1 MKQLVSIF
9 IALSLG
15 AGASG
20 AWYWPFSSDDEKPP
34 RVSELME
41 DASIMIDE
49 AYDLAAD
56 GKTSEA
62 VEKFRAALAE
72 LDRVEF
78 ENPDRVKE
86 PEFNT
91 LKNKRATVTAA
102 IDSLLL
108 DEVQNNAKAISV
120 TDTTELQK
128 KYDAKMAAKK
138 GGAPDAPPEEVSEE
152 RPKTRPVEEPAPSAA
167 DVPRS
172 NLEKAMAALKA
183 KDYDTVER
191 TVSEMLSE
199 NAKDSVA
206 LNLLAAAEIAKGD
219 AKSAEKTLDLAIS
232 ANPGSYYA
240 YYNMA
245 RLMVRAKGNK
255 DAARRYY
262 ETGRRYGGPKDA
274 ALEGMF
280 K

>member
-1 MKQLVSIF
+1 MSIF
-9 IALSLG
+9 IALALG

-62 VEKFRAALAE
+62 VDKFREALAE
-72 LDRVEF
+72 LDRIEA

-108 DEVQNNAKAISV
+108 DEVQSNAKAISV

-128 KYDAKMAAKK
+128 KYDAKMAAKR
-138 GGAPDAPPEEVSEE
+138 GGAADVPREEVDEE
-152 RPKTRPVEEPAPSAA
+152 RPKTRPVEESAPSAA
-167 DVPRS
+167 DAPRS

-183 KDYDTVER
+183 KDYDAVER
-191 TVSEMLSE
+191 AVSEMLSE

-255 DAARRYY
+255 EAAKRYY

-274 ALEGMF
+274 ALEGML

>member
-9 IALSLG
+9 VALALG

-20 AWYWPFSSDDEKPP
+20 AWYWPFSSEDEKPP

-49 AYDLAAD
+49 AYDLSAD

-62 VEKFRAALAE
+62 VDKFREALRE
-72 LDRVEF
+72 LDRIEM

-108 DEVQNNAKAISV
+108 NEVQTNAKAISV

-128 KYDAKMAAKK
+128 KYDAKVAARRR
-138 GGAPDAPPEEVSEE
+138 GAADVPHNTAGQ
-152 RPKTRPVEEPAPSAA
+152 KPSAA
-167 DVPRS
+167 DAPRTS
-172 NLEKAMAALKA
+172 LERAMAALKV
-183 KDYDTVER
+183 KDYDAVER
-191 TVSEMLSE
+191 AVAEMLAKD
-199 NAKDSVA
+199 AKDSVA
-206 LNLLAAAEIAKGD
+206 LNLRAATELAKGD
-219 AKSAEKTLDLAIS
+219 AQAAENTLDQAIMAS
-232 ANPGSYYA
+232 PSSYYA

-262 ETGRRYGGPKDA
+262 DTGRRYGGPKDA
-274 ALEGMF
+274 ALEGML

>member
-9 IALSLG
+9 IALALG

-62 VEKFRAALAE
+62 VDKFRAALAE
-72 LDRVEF
+72 LDRIEA

-108 DEVQNNAKAISV
+108 DEVQSNAKAISV

-128 KYDAKMAAKK
+128 KYDAKMAAKR
-138 GGAPDAPPEEVSEE
+138 GGAADVPREEVDEE
-152 RPKTRPVEEPAPSAA
+152 RPKTRPVEESAPSAA
-167 DVPRS
+167 DAPRS

-183 KDYDTVER
+183 KDYDAVER
-191 TVSEMLSE
+191 AVSEMLSE

-255 DAARRYY
+255 EAAKRYY

-274 ALEGMF
+274 ALEGML

>member
-62 VEKFRAALAE
+62 VDKFRAALAE
-72 LDRVEF
+72 LDRIEA

-108 DEVQNNAKAISV
+108 DEVQSNAKAISV

-128 KYDAKMAAKK
+128 KYDAKMAAKR
-138 GGAPDAPPEEVSEE
+138 GGAADA
-152 RPKTRPVEEPAPSAA
+152 
-167 DVPRS
+167 PRS
-172 NLEKAMAALKA
+172 NIEKAMAALKA
-183 KDYDTVER
+183 KDYDAVER
-191 TVSEMLSE
+191 AVSEMLSE

-219 AKSAEKTLDLAIS
+219 AKAAEKTLDLAIS

-255 DAARRYY
+255 EAAKRYY

-274 ALEGMF
+274 ALEGML

>member
-1 MKQLVSIF
+1 
-9 IALSLG
+9 
-15 AGASG
+15 
-20 AWYWPFSSDDEKPP
+20 
-34 RVSELME
+34 ME

-72 LDRVEF
+72 LDRAEF

-108 DEVQNNAKAISV
+108 DEVQSNAKAISV

-128 KYDAKMAAKK
+128 KYDAKMAAKR
-138 GGAPDAPPEEVSEE
+138 GGAADAPREEVDEE
-152 RPKTRPVEEPAPSAA
+152 RPKTRPVEESAPSAA
-167 DVPRS
+167 DAPRS

-183 KDYDTVER
+183 KDYDAVER
-191 TVSEMLSE
+191 AVSEMLSE

-255 DAARRYY
+255 EAAKRYY

-274 ALEGMF
+274 ALEGML

>member
-9 IALSLG
+9 IALALG

-62 VEKFRAALAE
+62 VDKFREALAE
-72 LDRVEF
+72 LDRIEA

-108 DEVQNNAKAISV
+108 DEVQSNAKAISV

-128 KYDAKMAAKK
+128 KYDAKMAAKR
-138 GGAPDAPPEEVSEE
+138 GGAADVPREEVDEE
-152 RPKTRPVEEPAPSAA
+152 RPKTRPVEESAPSAA
-167 DVPRS
+167 DAPRS

-183 KDYDTVER
+183 KDYDAVER
-191 TVSEMLSE
+191 AVSEMLSE

-255 DAARRYY
+255 EAAKRYY

-274 ALEGMF
+274 ALEGML

>member
-9 IALSLG
+9 IALALG

-56 GKTSEA
+56 GKTSAA
-62 VEKFRAALAE
+62 VDKFREALAE
-72 LDRVEF
+72 LDRIEA

-102 IDSLLL
+102 VDSLLL
-108 DEVQNNAKAISV
+108 DEVQSNAKAISV

-128 KYDAKMAAKK
+128 KYDAKMAAKR
-138 GGAPDAPPEEVSEE
+138 GGAADVPREEADREL
-152 RPKTRPVEEPAPSAA
+152 PKTRPVEEAAPSAA
-167 DVPRS
+167 DAPRS

-183 KDYDTVER
+183 KDYDAVER
-191 TVSEMLSE
+191 AVSEMLSE

-255 DAARRYY
+255 EAAKRYY

-274 ALEGMF
+274 ALEGML

>member
-1 MKQLVSIF
+1 MKRLVSIF
-9 IALSLG
+9 IALALG
-15 AGASG
+15 SGASG

-41 DASIMIDE
+41 EASIMIDE

-62 VEKFRAALAE
+62 VDKFREALAE
-72 LDRVEF
+72 LDRIEA

-102 IDSLLL
+102 VDSLLL
-108 DEVQNNAKAISV
+108 EQVQSNAKAISV

-128 KYDAKMAAKK
+128 KYDAKMAAKR
-138 GGAPDAPPEEVSEE
+138 GGAADAPRE
-152 RPKTRPVEEPAPSAA
+152 TRPVERPSAA
-167 DVPRS
+167 DAPQTD
-172 NLEKAMAALKA
+172 LEKAMAALKA
-183 KDYDTVER
+183 KDYDAVER
-191 TVSEMLSE
+191 AVSEMLSE

-255 DAARRYY
+255 EAAKRYY

-274 ALEGMF
+274 ALEGML